1 VDLSHTDKA
10 VELGKLIPGSV
21 FAEIPSS
28 ASMEGDEFD
37 AAFEA
42 AQGDGDPAMK
52 KSNTLKEE
60 WTNLAGPPEKGF
72 VKTREKVWMKMDVI
86 GIGERDIKIKI
97 KGLFERINPLTYSAT
112 FEDNNFFIYEKDEQ
126 LKMNFPLVL
135 KLSKGR
141 YVYKFADLGSS
152 SCKTT
157 YGEVSE
163 EIPDTSPTGEK
174 KYQFELLFTEQD

>member
-42 AQGDGDPAMK
+42 AQGDGDPVMK

-60 WTNLAGPPEKGF
+60 WTNLAGPAEERF

-86 GIGERDIKIKI
+86 SIGERDIKIKI
-97 KGLFERINPLTYSAT
+97 RGLFERINPLTYSAT
-112 FEDNNFFIYEKDEQ
+112 FEDNKFFIYEKDEQ
-126 LKMNFPLVL
+126 IKMNFPMVL
-135 KLSKGR
+135 KLFSKT
-141 YVYKFADLGSS
+141 YKFADHTVSGVGEV
-152 SCKTT
+152 
-157 YGEVSE
+157 GEVSE
-163 EIPDTSPTGEK
+163 EIPDTSPTGEQK
-174 KYQFELLFTEQD
+174 FQFELLFTEQD